1 MTIKSNFE
9 SKLHTLAVY
18 VTIMSA
24 APTKHGERTD
34 GGLFR
39 FRRGKHRRPEH
50 APRWRRP
57 RRKPALSL
65 GGTCRPWRVR
75 LPQGDDQQHNLDLCG
90 RTIETTVLHLY
101 VASKNEIRNIMAQLK
116 YCYEILSVECGVSSK
131 IYIISNC
138 LKYET
143 QNTELVWFS
152 FSFAFSFNNYFR
164 HYLPHIRLLVIKLK
178 KDSHLCD
185 FLNF

>member
-1 MTIKSNFE
+1 MTIKVYFE
-9 SKLHTLAVY
+9 SKLHTLTVY

-50 APRWRRP
+50 APRWCRP
-57 RRKPALSL
+57 GRKPALSL
-65 GGTCRPWRVR
+65 GGTCRPGRVR
-75 LPQGDDQQHNLDLCG
+75 LPRGDDQQHDLDLCG
-90 RTIETTVLHLY
+90 RTSETTVLRLY

-116 YCYEILSVECGVSSK
+116 YCYEILSVEYGVSTK

-143 QNTELVWFS
+143 QHTELVLFS
-152 FSFAFSFNNYFR
+152 FSFSFSFNNYFQ
-164 HYLPHIRLLVIKLK
+164 YYFPNIWLLVIKLK
-178 KDSHLCD
+178 MSVKLAA
-185 FLNF
+185 